1 MQRPLWS
8 HLFYRLMQTLL
19 LFGGVLFF
27 RIRLRGIL
35 REPTEGPVVVV
46 DSHLATCLVAEDR
59 KHTIPLHR
67 NVVVMFKLMFH

>member
-35 REPTEGPVVVV
+35 REPPEGPVVVV
-46 DSHLATCLVAEDR
+46 AKTELLVPVVA
-59 KHTIPLHR
+59 PLSWLPMAPEPLR
-67 NVVVMFKLMFH
+67 LRTAQKSV